1 MLTFL
6 VSKRVSYFLARF
18 SWLKRVLHGE
28 DVKTDL
34 GQKGSLSEKYF
45 SMAVAIHKNYLEK
58 VYYYN
63 TNLSETLF
71 IAARDYFKAA
81 LVTNLMTIFPS
92 AVL

>member
-18 SWLKRVLHGE
+18 SWLKDYNMGK
-28 DVKTDL
+28 DVETDL
-34 GQKGSLSEKYF
+34 GLSLLKKCF
-45 SMAVAIHKNYLEK
+45 SMAILKNYLEK
-58 VYYYN
+58 VYYHY

-71 IAARDYFKAA
+71 MAARDYFKAA

>member
-1 MLTFL
+1 
-6 VSKRVSYFLARF
+6 
-18 SWLKRVLHGE
+18 
-28 DVKTDL
+28 
-34 GQKGSLSEKYF
+34 
-45 SMAVAIHKNYLEK
+45 MAVVAIHKNYLEK

-71 IAARDYFKAA
+71 IAAKDYFKAA